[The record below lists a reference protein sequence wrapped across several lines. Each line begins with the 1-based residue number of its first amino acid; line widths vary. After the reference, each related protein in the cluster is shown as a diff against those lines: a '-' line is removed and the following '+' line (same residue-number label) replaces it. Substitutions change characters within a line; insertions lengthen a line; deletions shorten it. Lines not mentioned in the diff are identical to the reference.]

1 MIQRAELLA
10 RRTANVQREESAI
23 VTAFTEANGA
33 YVVLYRGATVS
44 PVWSQNGVRYSVGA
58 VVKVLVVGN
67 IVKAIIP

>member
-23 VTAFTEANGA
+23 VTGFVEANGA
-33 YVVLYRGATVS
+33 YTLLYRGATVS
-44 PVWSQNGVRYSVGA
+44 PVWSQNGVRYAVGS

-67 IVKAIIP
+67 LVKAVIP